1 MELISI
7 AHRAGVPMNNNKA
20 REHTTP
26 QRHAHNP
33 GQIVTRDI
41 NFRLSLVYA
50 NPAGA
55 SVFACSPRN
64 AFFALV
70 TRSVA
75 RWIRLFYYNLFFFA
89 ARPRPTRSM
98 RPPVSPDVI
107 VPLTLTGPFRPA
119 REPRVQGPRAFSVVV
134 RRPSSWVHGFRQMRA
149 ER

>member
-7 AHRAGVPMNNNKA
+7 VRRAGVPMNNNKA

-26 QRHAHNP
+26 HAHNP
-33 GQIVTRDI
+33 RQIVTRDI

-70 TRSVA
+70 TRSAA
-75 RWIRLFYYNLFFFA
+75 RWLRLFYYNLFFR
-89 ARPRPTRSM
+89 RPAKTVRSM

-107 VPLTLTGPFRPA
+107 PLTLTGPFRPA
-119 REPRVQGPRAFSVVV
+119 RELSAQGPRAFSVVV
-134 RRPSSWVHGFRQMRA
+134 HRRPSSWVHGFRQMRA